1 MHSKALKVIT
11 TVFVFVSL
19 IIAVT
24 NIVIS
29 ADVSTSLTRD
39 DANNPPTPPLEKGGK
54 GGFEGLF
61 SSEKRIH
68 APKGIVAFIEL
79 SSPTPSDLYLLYQT
93 QYNKYKESGS
103 LEGVLEFKEI
113 TWLFYPIPALLED
126 QTVYIITKGEV
137 KLNIAYEN
145 IQERLDR
152 LFAGEEQLR
161 AGTEM
166 SINSGISI
174 VRLTPLIPGI
184 RVRLDF
190 TENAQ
195 FVIVKTIDLARY
207 KKGLKSFDQL
217 YKEYELKGSSDH
229 FNFSN
234 SDFEDLYMLVRTDK
248 RVRLKYLIWATK
260 ESAESGC

>member
-29 ADVSTSLTRD
+29 ADVSTSLTRG
-39 DANNPPTPPLEKGGK
+39 DANNPPTPPLEKGG
-54 GGFEGLF
+54 
-61 SSEKRIH
+61 SEKRIH

-79 SSPTPSDLYLLYQT
+79 SSPTPSDVYLLYPT

-137 KLNIAYEN
+137 KLNITYEN

-166 SINSGISI
+166 SIKSGISLG
-174 VRLTPLIPGI
+174 RLNT
-184 RVRLDF
+184 
-190 TENAQ
+190 
-195 FVIVKTIDLARY
+195 
-207 KKGLKSFDQL
+207 
-217 YKEYELKGSSDH
+217 
-229 FNFSN
+229 
-234 SDFEDLYMLVRTDK
+234 
-248 RVRLKYLIWATK
+248 
-260 ESAESGC
+260 

>member
-1 MHSKALKVIT
+1 MYSKALKVIT
-11 TVFVFVSL
+11 TVFVFASL
-19 IIAVT
+19 VIAVT

-29 ADVSTSLTRD
+29 ADTMPVWNDGADKRD
-39 DANNPPTPPLEKGGK
+39 NYRESASSGEKK
-54 GGFEGLF
+54 VEA
-61 SSEKRIH
+61 K
-68 APKGIVAFIEL
+68 KGIVAFIEL
-79 SSPTPSDLYLLYQT
+79 SSPIPSDVYLLYPT
-93 QYNKYKESGS
+93 QYNKYKTSGS
-103 LEGVLEFKEI
+103 LEGVIKFNDI

-126 QTVYIITKGEV
+126 QTIYIVTKGEV
-137 KLNIAYEN
+137 NYNITYEN

-152 LFAGEEQLR
+152 LFTGEEQLR

-166 SINSGISI
+166 TINSGINI
-174 VRLTPLIPGI
+174 VRLTPLIPGL

-229 FNFSN
+229 FNFSI
-234 SDFEDLYMLVRTDK
+234 SDFEDLYMIVRTDN
-248 RVRLKYLIWATK
+248 RIRLKYLIWATK

>member
-19 IIAVT
+19 VIAVT

-29 ADVSTSLTRD
+29 ADVSTSLTKD

-79 SSPTPSDLYLLYQT
+79 SSPTPSDVYLLYPT
-93 QYNKYKESGS
+93 QHNKYKESGS

-137 KLNIAYEN
+137 KLNITYEN
-145 IQERLDR
+145 IQE
-152 LFAGEEQLR
+152 
-161 AGTEM
+161 
-166 SINSGISI
+166 
-174 VRLTPLIPGI
+174 
-184 RVRLDF
+184 
-190 TENAQ
+190 
-195 FVIVKTIDLARY
+195 
-207 KKGLKSFDQL
+207 GL
-217 YKEYELKGSSDH
+217 
-229 FNFSN
+229 
-234 SDFEDLYMLVRTDK
+234 
-248 RVRLKYLIWATK
+248 
-260 ESAESGC
+260 

>member
-1 MHSKALKVIT
+1 MHRRSLKVIT
-11 TVFVFVSL
+11 TVIMLVSL
-19 IIAVT
+19 LIAVADT
-24 NIVIS
+24 DSDATDRHPELVSGSQMMQGQEIQKQVQNDIVKKV
-29 ADVSTSLTRD
+29 A
-39 DANNPPTPPLEKGGK
+39 AK
-54 GGFEGLF
+54 
-61 SSEKRIH
+61 
-68 APKGIVAFIEL
+68 KGIVAFIEL
-79 SSPTPSDLYLLYQT
+79 SSPSPSDVYLLYPT

-137 KLNIAYEN
+137 KLNITYEN

-166 SINSGISI
+166 SINSGISM
-174 VRLTPLIPGI
+174 VRLKTLLPGLK
-184 RVRLDF
+184 VRLDF

-217 YKEYELKGSSDH
+217 YKEYELKGSTDH
-229 FNFSN
+229 FNFSI

-248 RVRLKYLIWATK
+248 RIRLKYLIWATK